1 MNSRQFLQKH
11 KNVIF
16 ILLFFIVMGVFSF
29 IFFSNHPELLKDP
42 EALKLH
48 IESYGTYSIFVFLGL
63 QVLQI
68 VFFVIPGEIFQIAAG
83 YVFGPILGF
92 VLCFIGSIIGGTI
105 NFYIAR
111 IAGRNYVE
119 NLISVKNNWLIDK
132 LTKFKDKPNFERRI
146 SRDIFFLY
154 LIPGVPKDVLGYIC
168 GVTEIRYIHYI
179 IASNLGKIPALFL
192 STFFGSSIF
201 HLLSSYNIL

>member
-1 MNSRQFLQKH
+1 M
-11 KNVIF
+11 
-16 ILLFFIVMGVFSF
+16 
-29 IFFSNHPELLKDP
+29 
-42 EALKLH
+42 
-48 IESYGTYSIFVFLGL
+48 
-63 QVLQI
+63 
-68 VFFVIPGEIFQIAAG
+68 
-83 YVFGPILGF
+83 
-92 VLCFIGSIIGGTI
+92 LCFIGSIIGGTI

>member
-68 VFFVIPGEIFQIAAG
+68 VFLLYQ
-83 YVFGPILGF
+83 
-92 VLCFIGSIIGGTI
+92 
-105 NFYIAR
+105 
-111 IAGRNYVE
+111 
-119 NLISVKNNWLIDK
+119 VKFFK
-132 LTKFKDKPNFERRI
+132 LLQDMYL
-146 SRDIFFLY
+146 DLY
-154 LIPGVPKDVLGYIC
+154 
-168 GVTEIRYIHYI
+168 
-179 IASNLGKIPALFL
+179 
-192 STFFGSSIF
+192 
-201 HLLSSYNIL
+201 